1 MHVGVPAPPPVQ
13 GVRLLVTQLPPGG
26 GGGGVLGCAS
36 RGDQDVM
43 LLLAT
48 LECESMR
55 DSSNSDHSILYPFL
69 SVHIIKNPTQEDC

>member
-26 GGGGVLGCAS
+26 RGGGVLGCAG

-43 LLLAT
+43 LLLST
-48 LECESMR
+48 LKWDWYER
-55 DSSNSDHSILYPFL
+55 LL
-69 SVHIIKNPTQEDC
+69 

>member
-26 GGGGVLGCAS
+26 GGGGMLGCTG

-43 LLLAT
+43 LLLST
-48 LECESMR
+48 LKCESMR
-55 DSSNSDHSILYPFL
+55 DSSNSAHFILTHFCLY
-69 SVHIIKNPTQEDC
+69 T

>member
-1 MHVGVPAPPPVQ
+1 MQPVPAHVHVGVPAPPPVQ

-48 LECESMR
+48 LKCESMR
-55 DSSNSDHSILYPFL
+55 DSTNSAASILTHFCLY
-69 SVHIIKNPTQEDC
+69 T